1 MIDCEKPRRQPIEVP
16 FFFSPP
22 GDFEVPFFFSR
33 TRNKTLLFLPP
44 AHSAPG
50 SFTKLENLIFNHH
63 SGGIETTSSLART
76 LTFGVD
82 AMAKDQLGPAGS
94 DAASSD
100 SGSDECRR
108 GLMPATL
115 MRCVKSR

>member
-1 MIDCEKPRRQPIEVP
+1 MPMMVVGIHVLTAAHASKTSTEHRCGNVARMERSGMRGARRPRKP
-16 FFFSPP
+16 
-22 GDFEVPFFFSR
+22 
-33 TRNKTLLFLPP
+33 
-44 AHSAPG
+44 
-50 SFTKLENLIFNHH
+50 
-63 SGGIETTSSLART
+63 

-94 DAASSD
+94 AGASSD

-115 MRCVKSR
+115 MRCVKSQ

>member
-50 SFTKLENLIFNHH
+50 SFTKLENLIFDHH

-76 LTFGVD
+76 FTFGVD

-94 DAASSD
+94 AAASSD

-115 MRCVKSR
+115 MRCVKSQ

>member
-1 MIDCEKPRRQPIEVP
+1 VCPRHPLPLRRAMGFEPQRRYKVE
-16 FFFSPP
+16 FS
-22 GDFEVPFFFSR
+22 SIHR
-33 TRNKTLLFLPP
+33 RN
-44 AHSAPG
+44 
-50 SFTKLENLIFNHH
+50 
-63 SGGIETTSSLART
+63 SLART

-94 DAASSD
+94 AAASSD

-115 MRCVKSR
+115 MRCVKSQ

>member
-1 MIDCEKPRRQPIEVP
+1 VCPRHPLPLRRAMGFEPQRSYGE
-16 FFFSPP
+16 FS
-22 GDFEVPFFFSR
+22 SIHR
-33 TRNKTLLFLPP
+33 RN
-44 AHSAPG
+44 
-50 SFTKLENLIFNHH
+50 
-63 SGGIETTSSLART
+63 SLAHT

-94 DAASSD
+94 AAASSD

-115 MRCVKSR
+115 KSQ